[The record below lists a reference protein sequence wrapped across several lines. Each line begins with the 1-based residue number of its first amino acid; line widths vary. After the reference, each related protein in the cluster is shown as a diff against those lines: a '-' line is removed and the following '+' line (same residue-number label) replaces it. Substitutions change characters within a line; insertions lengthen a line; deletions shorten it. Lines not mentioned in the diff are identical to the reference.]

1 MPEIFKLIVIYMS
14 KPLSINLTKC
24 LCFLCQLPL
33 ITINACC
40 ILFLKECRED
50 QGHWKYFSMA
60 YIICLKIST
69 SRLCYFCHFLIT
81 FKNSFRM
88 CSAKYLSEK
97 YPKIQVAVTR
107 GGL

>member
-33 ITINACC
+33 ITINACF

-50 QGHWKYFSMA
+50 QGH
-60 YIICLKIST
+60 
-69 SRLCYFCHFLIT
+69 
-81 FKNSFRM
+81 
-88 CSAKYLSEK
+88 
-97 YPKIQVAVTR
+97 
-107 GGL
+107 

>member
-60 YIICLKIST
+60 YIRLSASKYQLRVYVIFAIS
-69 SRLCYFCHFLIT
+69 
-81 FKNSFRM
+81 
-88 CSAKYLSEK
+88 
-97 YPKIQVAVTR
+97 
-107 GGL
+107 